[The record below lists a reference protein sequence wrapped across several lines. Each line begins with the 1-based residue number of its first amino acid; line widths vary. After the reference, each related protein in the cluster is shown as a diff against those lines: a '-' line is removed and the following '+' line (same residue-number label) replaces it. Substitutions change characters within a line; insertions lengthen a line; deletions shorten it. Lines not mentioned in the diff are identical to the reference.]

1 MHLIACVLG
10 IEDKHQSACVTSSL
24 YFAVLK

>member
-1 MHLIACVLG
+1 MELIACVLG
-10 IEDKHQSACVTSSL
+10 TKIKHQSACVTSSL